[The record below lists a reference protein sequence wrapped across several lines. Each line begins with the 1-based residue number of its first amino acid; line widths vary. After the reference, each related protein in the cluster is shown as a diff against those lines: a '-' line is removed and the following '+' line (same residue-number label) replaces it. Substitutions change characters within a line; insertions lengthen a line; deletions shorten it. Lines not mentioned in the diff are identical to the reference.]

1 MKKTTRGVL
10 TILVFLMLVL
20 SACTSESSTTEGSN
34 SVPVATQTTG
44 PTNQDLTAAAPT
56 TAATQDTSGATAL
69 DTSYEKAV
77 SVEMQLLL
85 GTLNLTGDLAVTE
98 GQASVLLP
106 LWTDLK
112 TVSMSMGPGQAQ
124 ANATPQPQG
133 ADSETQAQV
142 DALVSQI
149 EAAMTPEQIEAIA
162 AMKITQD
169 SAMTIMQAQGLT
181 MGGGSGNPPPS
192 DGQPPSGS
200 PQPSGGQPP
209 SDGQVTAPPAGGG
222 VIPPELFDAL
232 IQALGGMPS
241 TAVATP
247 SVPAGSGSATD
258 TSGSISAAYTQTGGT
273 ETKTGGTYTASD
285 TDQSAILVT
294 GGGSLTLTGATITTS
309 GDTSSNDQSSFYGL
323 NAAVLANDASQITL
337 SDSSITT
344 SGTGA
349 NGAFAEGSSS
359 SVTLSQVMIDA
370 TGDGGH
376 GVMATNSGT
385 MTLTDVDMT
394 TAGKN
399 SGAIAT
405 DRGGGTIVATGGT
418 VTTSGQDSPGIYSTG
433 DITISNGTISASGAE
448 VAAIE
453 GANSISLVDTDL
465 SSSMADKW
473 GVMIYQS
480 MSGDAQGTRGV
491 FTMSGGSLA
500 NTAATGPLFYVTNST
515 GVITL
520 EGVQVTAASGTLLQ
534 AAAGRWGNSGS
545 NGGTVLLT
553 AEGQTLVGDMTADDI
568 SSITATLQNGSAL
581 TGAINAAHTAQV
593 VNLTLDGSSTWTVTA
608 DSYLTCLSDPDGISG
623 TAMSNIIGNG
633 HAVYYDASACPA
645 LGGQTFTLNGEGTLQ
660 PAG

>member
-20 SACTSESSTTEGSN
+20 SACTSELSTTEGSD
-34 SVPVATQTTG
+34 SVPVATQTTR
-44 PTNQDLTAAAPT
+44 PANQDLTAAAPT

-69 DTSYEKAV
+69 DTSYENAV
-77 SVEMQLLL
+77 SVEMQLIL

-98 GQASVLLP
+98 GQASDLLP

-112 TVSMSMGPGQAQ
+112 TLSMSMGPGQAQ

-192 DGQPPSGS
+192 
-200 PQPSGGQPP
+200 GGQPP
-209 SDGQVTAPPAGGG
+209 SDGQVTAPPAGGSM
-222 VIPPELFDAL
+222 IPPELFDAL
-232 IQALGGMPS
+232 IQALGGTPS
-241 TAVATP
+241 AAVATP
-247 SVPAGSGSATD
+247 SVPSGSGSATD

-294 GGGSLTLTGATITTS
+294 GGGSLTLAGATITTG

-349 NGAFAEGSSS
+349 NGAFAEGSGS
-359 SVTLSQVMIDA
+359 SVTLSQVTIDA

-376 GVMATNSGT
+376 GVMATNGG
-385 MTLTDVDMT
+385 MLTLTDVDMT

-433 DITISNGTISASGAE
+433 DITVSNGTISASGAE

-453 GANSISLVDTDL
+453 GANSITLVDTDL

-520 EGVQVTAASGTLLQ
+520 KGVQVTAASGTLLQ

-581 TGAINAAHTAQV
+581 TGAINAAHTAQA

-623 TAMSNIIGNG
+623 TAINNITGNG
-633 HAVYYDASACPA
+633 HTVYYDASACPA
-645 LGGQTFTLNGEGTLQ
+645 LGGQTFTLNDGGTLQ